1 VRHPEEISSNVI
13 LWKPAHGKASAGRT
27 AVNFIDTLLKG
38 TGLALTTEIDDVMRD
53 RNIWRD
59 LVSKVRSAESKYVTT
74 KSSRY
79 FRRYGK

>member
-1 VRHPEEISSNVI
+1 
-13 LWKPAHGKASAGRT
+13 
-27 AVNFIDTLLKG
+27 
-38 TGLALTTEIDDVMRD
+38 LTTEIDDVMRD